1 MLVDEMIAFAS
12 EKLEKH
18 NIQQNIEIRYH
29 NGIFQAFVMEEDL
42 DGEMFYGDGASVIE
56 ALDNLVYSDEGIANI
71 DEIMYERYKENQSEL
86 EYKNKVYRDKQLYH
100 NA

>member
-1 MLVDEMIAFAS
+1 MLVEEMIAFAS

-42 DGEMFYGDGASVIE
+42 NCEMFYGDGSSVDE
-56 ALDNLVYSDEGIANI
+56 ALENLIYSDEGIANI
-71 DEIMYERYKENQSEL
+71 DEIMYERYKENQREL
-86 EYKNKVYRDKQLYH
+86 EYKNKVYWDKQLYH

>member
-1 MLVDEMIAFAS
+1 MTVDEIIAFAS

-18 NIQQNIEIRYH
+18 NIQQNIEFRYH
-29 NGIFQAFVMEEDL
+29 NGVFQAFVMEEDL
-42 DGEMFYGDGASVIE
+42 DGEMFYGDGTSVIE

-71 DEIMYERYKENQSEL
+71 DDIMYERYEKEQKER
-86 EYKNKVYRDKQLYH
+86 EYQNKVYWDKQLYH

>member
-18 NIQQNIEIRYH
+18 NIQQNIEFRYH

-42 DGEMFYGDGASVIE
+42 SCEMFYGDGAILKE
-56 ALDNLVYSDEGIANI
+56 ALENLIYSDEGIANI
-71 DEIMYERYKENQSEL
+71 DDIMYERYEEEQRER
-86 EYKNKVYRDKQLYH
+86 EYQNKVYWDKQLH
-100 NA
+100 SA

>member
-18 NIQQNIEIRYH
+18 NIQQNIEFRYH
-29 NGIFQAFVMEEDL
+29 NGVFQAFVMEEDL
-42 DGEMFYGDGASVIE
+42 DSEMFYGDGASVIE

-71 DEIMYERYKENQSEL
+71 DDIMYERYEKGRKER
-86 EYKNKVYRDKQLYH
+86 EYQNKVYWDKQFH
-100 NA
+100 SA

>member
-1 MLVDEMIAFAS
+1 MTVDEIIAFAS

-18 NIQQNIEIRYH
+18 NIQQNIEFRYH
-29 NGIFQAFVMEEDL
+29 NGVFQAFVMEEDL

-71 DEIMYERYKENQSEL
+71 DDIMCDRYEEEQRER
-86 EYKNKVYRDKQLYH
+86 EYQNEVYWDKQLH
-100 NA
+100 SA

>member
-18 NIQQNIEIRYH
+18 NIQQNIEFRYH

-42 DGEMFYGDGASVIE
+42 SCEMFYGDGVILKE
-56 ALDNLVYSDEGIANI
+56 ALENLIYSDEGIANI
-71 DEIMYERYKENQSEL
+71 DDIMYERYEEEQRER
-86 EYKNKVYRDKQLYH
+86 EYQNKVYWDKQLH
-100 NA
+100 SA

>member
-1 MLVDEMIAFAS
+1 MTADEMIAFAS
-12 EKLEKH
+12 EKLKKH
-18 NIQQNIEIRYH
+18 NIEQSIEIRYH

-42 DGEMFYGDGASVIE
+42 SCEMFYGDGASVIE

-71 DEIMYERYKENQSEL
+71 DEIMYERYKENQKEL
-86 EYKNKVYRDKQLYH
+86 EYKNKVYWDKQLYH

>member
-42 DGEMFYGDGASVIE
+42 SCEMFYGDGAILKE
-56 ALDNLVYSDEGIANI
+56 ALENLIYSDEGIANI
-71 DEIMYERYKENQSEL
+71 DDIMCDRYEEEQRER
-86 EYKNKVYRDKQLYH
+86 EYQNKVYWDKQLH
-100 NA
+100 SA